1 MQEKAKTAKNKEQK
15 IASIDN
21 ALRTLSTKFKKSI
34 KALSHYFLS
43 PIASL
48 MRSSP
53 VVNALAFIEYPR

>member
-1 MQEKAKTAKNKEQK
+1 MQEKAKKQQK
-15 IASIDN
+15 TRSKKASIDN
-21 ALRTLSTKFKKSI
+21 AFRTLSTKFKKSI